1 MHCVDDCVV
10 DEPLL
15 QPDPRRFVTF
25 PIRSVCAFDR
35 G

>member
-1 MHCVDDCVV
+1 MHRVDDAVD

-15 QPDPRRFVTF
+15 QPNPRRFVTF
-25 PIRSVCAFDR
+25 PIRSVCAIDR